1 MALSKIPANMVSILE
16 SNEVTESA
24 SDPTVSTNPA
34 GGLGTLWLNTTSGEM
49 YCCTDAT
56 VGANIWTNIGAG
68 TGDFA
73 PYTGLVATGGTIT
86 TDGDYK
92 VHTFNESG
100 TFTVT
105 NPGTDAE
112 VEYLVIAGGGGGSR
126 RSTAGGDGGGGAGG
140 YRTATG
146 FSVSAQAYT
155 VTVGAGG
162 AGQTSA
168 NGSAGSNSE
177 FGAIAS
183 TGGGGGAWDS
193 SSATNLATGGGSAGG
208 GGWGSHYFGHPM
220 GSGNAGGYDPVEGY
234 DGGLGGYWDG
244 PHGISGG
251 GGGGA
256 GGVGQPGHRTSG
268 IITGGDGGVGRS
280 SSITG
285 TAVMRAGGGGG
296 GGDSRTSGPGG
307 AGGDGGGGTGG
318 GTGTTPTSGTV
329 NTGGGGGAVG
339 SGTSGSVM
347 NGGSGTVI
355 IRYKFQQ
362 SLII

>member
-1 MALSKIPANMVSILE
+1 MALTKIPANMVSIVGG
-16 SNEVTESA
+16 NEVTESA

-100 TFTVT
+100 TFTVS

-112 VEYLVIAGGGGGSR
+112 VEYLVIAGGGGGCR

-140 YRTATG
+140 YRTTTG

-162 AGQTSA
+162 AGQTGA
-168 NGSAGSNSE
+168 NGSNGSNSE

-183 TGGGGGAWDS
+183 TGGGGGGWNTLTAGHGGS
-193 SSATNLATGGGSAGG
+193 GGGTGYVAGP
-208 GGWGSHYFGHPM
+208 GWAWSDPSTRGLGNTGSYT
-220 GSGNAGGYDPVEGY
+220 PVEGY
-234 DGGLGGYWDG
+234 NGGLGQHYNG

-256 GGVGQPGHRTSG
+256 GGVGQDGHGTPNHA
-268 IITGGDGGVGRS
+268 TGGDGGVGRS

-296 GGDSRTSGPGG
+296 GGDTRTSGPGG
-307 AGGDGGGGTGG
+307 AGGNGGGGTGG
-318 GTGTTPTSGTV
+318 GSGTTPTSGTV
-329 NTGGGGGAVG
+329 NTGGGGGGVG

-355 IRYKFQQ
+355 IRYKFQ
-362 SLII
+362 